1 MTIEQIGKLVATV
14 RSDLKKLYDM
24 HLLSVS
30 TDGKQGLRCFNPD
43 ALEAKMKRT
52 DEEILNDLISNG
64 AMIDGVEEY
73 LASLSE

>member
-30 TDGKQGLRCFNPD
+30 TDGKQGLRCFNPE
-43 ALEAKMKRT
+43 ALEAKMNRT
-52 DEEILNDLISNG
+52 DEEILNDLIADG
-64 AMIDGVEEY
+64 AIIDGIEAY

>member
-1 MTIEQIGKLVATV
+1 MTTEQIGKLVATV

-30 TDGKQGLRCFNPD
+30 TDGKQGLRCFNPE